1 MTRDR
6 IQAEVDQL
14 KAEVEQNAMLS
25 DEQRVELG
33 SLTERLEVMMSGE
46 NDHPEQ
52 DLLDKLEQQILLYE
66 EEHPVVARVMD
77 NVLNLLHSIGI

>member
-25 DEQRVELG
+25 DQQRVELG